1 MAERSETRKLPRG
14 ERCTQCGDR
23 RYYLENG
30 LRFCASNG
38 HEIEGFVQFD
48 LGEEEDS
55 GKMGMVTRKEKER
68 KEREKKHLTGLAGK
82 SLFLEALQ
90 LILRYQLSWMIHE
103 KGFRDELET
112 VVRDLWDLRIRAF
125 SSLLP
130 DENEAPDTLE
140 VFSSQP
146 LPDEGETVVRS
157 SSTNRSWDAE
167 RGSNWPMPKMS
178 DTLGLCYLGC
188 LLLRIPIRIGE
199 IFQWVAS
206 NNMPYNRAYFR
217 LPQEVKDRMPSFFT
231 QALKLPFQTPLV
243 GGELHQ
249 TVLHLVMSFNSNYE
263 LKFPALSY
271 VPIFVQLIRSL
282 SLPAEVI
289 HGAKELSNAL
299 GCTFQYPI
307 RKQRVF
313 PIDHPEVL
321 LISLLVVSAKLCFPF
336 DGSRTLV
343 TDGYSFDWQRWSQ
356 ARPKQEQP
364 NQEKHSM
371 TEYSAQEIVSLDD
384 EELDRFFSQV
394 ASLNDSKVKNPITR
408 FFPVED
414 VPELE
419 PPTPEIGSQALDASV
434 KQVLSEAIQKSS
446 GSGEKTPDDDTKLG
460 VNYEAFRHLEDLN
473 EPGKMLYKAAVQIF
487 VKTLTGKTI
496 TLEVESSD
504 TIDNVKSKIQ
514 DKEGIPPDQQRLI
527 FAGKQLEDGRTLSD
541 YNIQKESTL
550 HLVLRLRGGIIEPSL
565 KALASKFN
573 CEKMIC
579 RKCYARLPPRATNC
593 RKRKCGHTN
602 QLRPKKKLK

>member
-68 KEREKKHLTGLAGK
+68 KERERKHLTGLAGK

-125 SSLLP
+125 SSLVP
-130 DENEAPDTLE
+130 DETEAPDTLE

-146 LPDEGETVVRS
+146 LPDEGEIVVKS
-157 SSTNRSWDAE
+157 SSTTRSWDAD

-199 IFQWVAS
+199 IFQWVTS
-206 NNMPYNRAYFR
+206 NNMPYNRVYFN
-217 LPQEVKDRMPSFFT
+217 LPQEMKDRMPSFFT

-249 TVLHLVMSFNSNYE
+249 IVLHLVTSFSINYE
-263 LKFPALSY
+263 LGFPALSY
-271 VPIFVQLIRSL
+271 VPIFVQLTRNL

-289 HGAKELSNAL
+289 HGAKELSSAL
-299 GCTFQYPI
+299 SCTFQYPI

-313 PIDHPEVL
+313 PIDHPEIL

-336 DGSRTLV
+336 DGSRPLV
-343 TDGYSFDWQRWSQ
+343 TDGYTFDWERWSQ
-356 ARPKQEQP
+356 ARAKQEQL

-384 EELDRFFSQV
+384 EELDQFFSQV
-394 ASLNDSKVKNPITR
+394 ASLNDSKIKNPITR
-408 FFPVED
+408 FFPAEN

-419 PPTPEIGSQALDASV
+419 APVPGILPQELDAGV

-446 GSGEKTPDDDTKLG
+446 GSGENTTNEDADPG
-460 VNYEAFRHLEDLN
+460 VNYEAFGHLEDLN
-473 EPGKMLYKAAVQIF
+473 APGKMLYEAAAELGGM
-487 VKTLTGKTI
+487 KTE
-496 TLEVESSD
+496 TLVRAVYMLELQV
-504 TIDNVKSKIQ
+504 IKWQ
-514 DKEGIPPDQQRLI
+514 RQQ
-527 FAGKQLEDGRTLSD
+527 
-541 YNIQKESTL
+541 
-550 HLVLRLRGGIIEPSL
+550 PSR
-565 KALASKFN
+565 N
-573 CEKMIC
+573 
-579 RKCYARLPPRATNC
+579 T
-593 RKRKCGHTN
+593 
-602 QLRPKKKLK
+602 